1 MKLTDIRVIY
11 DGHMSELDLLARQ
24 VGASART
31 LRRAVDEGMLRG
43 ERSSP
48 RRLKLSAAEKDYVL
62 GRWPLLARLRAALR
76 TEPNVRFALLFGST
90 ARGEDTETSDVD
102 LLVETRDV
110 SLVRLIDLELKLEA
124 LLGRN
129 VDLLSLAEVES
140 NPLLFG
146 EALREG
152 RVIVDR
158 EDRWAGLHSRAA
170 RSERRARD
178 QARRRSRRAVAGIEA
193 LLTS

>member
-1 MKLTDIRVIY
+1 M
-11 DGHMSELDLLARQ
+11 
-24 VGASART
+24 
-31 LRRAVDEGMLRG
+31 
-43 ERSSP
+43 
-48 RRLKLSAAEKDYVL
+48 
-62 GRWPLLARLRAALR
+62 
-76 TEPNVRFALLFGST
+76 
-90 ARGEDTETSDVD
+90 
-102 LLVETRDV
+102 RDF

-129 VDLLSLAEVES
+129 VDLFSMAEVES
-140 NPLLFG
+140 NPLLFA

-158 EDRWAGLHSRAA
+158 EDRWADLHSQTA

-178 QARRRSRRAVAGIEA
+178 QARRRGQRAVAGIEG

>member
-1 MKLTDIRVIY
+1 
-11 DGHMSELDLLARQ
+11 MSELDLLAQQ
-24 VGASART
+24 VEASART
-31 LRRAVDEGMLRG
+31 LRRAVDEGTLRG
-43 ERSSP
+43 ERPSP

-62 GRWPLLARLRAALR
+62 GRWHLLARLRAALR

-90 ARGEDTETSDVD
+90 ARGEDTEASDID
-102 LLVETRDV
+102 LLVEMRDF

-129 VDLLSLAEVES
+129 VDLLSLADVEG
-140 NPLLFG
+140 NPLLFA

-158 EDRWAGLHSRAA
+158 VDRWAELHSQTA
-170 RSERRARD
+170 RSRRRARD
-178 QARRRSRRAVAGIEA
+178 QARRRGRRAVAGIEG
-193 LLTS
+193 LLAS

>member
-1 MKLTDIRVIY
+1 
-11 DGHMSELDLLARQ
+11 MSELDLLAQ
-24 VGASART
+24 QAGVSTRT
-31 LRRAVDEGMLRG
+31 LRRAVGEGTLRG

-48 RRLKLSAAEKDYVL
+48 RRLKLPAAEKDYVL
-62 GRWPLLARLRAALR
+62 RRWSLLARLRAALR

-90 ARGEDTETSDVD
+90 ARGEDSETSDLD
-102 LLVETRDV
+102 LLVDLRDF
-110 SLVRLIDLELKLEA
+110 SLVRLVDLELKLEP

-129 VDLLSLAEVES
+129 VDLLSLTEAES
-140 NPLLFG
+140 NPLLFA

-158 EDRWAGLHSRAA
+158 EERWTELHSRTA

-178 QARRRSRRAVAGIEA
+178 QGRSRGRRAVAGIEG